1 MDATTIIL
9 GIVLIILLY
18 ILYKYLTTDKA
29 LLQEYVHLMQEDLKP
44 ITDLDKPKTP
54 RYAFGFWIYVNT
66 WDSSQDKIIFIRE
79 RNMACYLDS
88 QTASLS
94 VRVET
99 GESTTTTSK
108 VIQLSDNFPMQK
120 WVHCIISVDNEYV
133 DCYLDGK
140 LIRSA
145 RVYTPGTGNSKALI
159 PTIPPDNSVPITLGG
174 NGFDAYVSKFKRW
187 LYPINPQTA
196 YDEYMKGNGQSSFGL
211 PSYGLDLTVLK
222 DNEVYKELSVF

>member
-29 LLQEYVHLMQEDLKP
+29 LLQEYVHLMSDELKP
-44 ITDLDKPKTP
+44 ITDLEKPKTP
-54 RYAFGFWIYVNT
+54 RYAYGFWIYVNT
-66 WDSSQDKIIFIRE
+66 WDSSQEKIVFIRE
-79 RNMACYLDS
+79 GNMSVFLDS
-88 QTASLS
+88 NTASLT
-94 VRVET
+94 VRIKT
-99 GESTTTTSK
+99 GESNSTTNKT
-108 VIQLSDNFPMQK
+108 IQMSDNFPMQK
-120 WVHCIISVDNEYV
+120 WVHCIVSVDNEYV

-140 LIRSA
+140 LVRSA
-145 RVYTPGTGNSKALI
+145 RVYTPGGDGSPAQI
-159 PTIPPDNSVPITLGG
+159 PSIPPDNSVPITLGG
-174 NGFDAYVSKFKRW
+174 NGFDAYVSRFKRW